1 MDHFPDDGDWTDGSF
16 SGPDYPLVSSSSSE
30 KLTDGHGEGDVASVV
45 SLDQFAPQRRTQ
57 VPVLEVTQEA
67 EAGAGL
73 VEGNH
78 RVLGQRH
85 GPVVNRDGLG
95 DDQLG
100 EPGKGPRV
108 EDGHQVLVSEQ
119 RCARTLDTGQ
129 YGGLGQQE
137 VQTCN
142 KNTWSLINF

>member
-1 MDHFPDDGDWTDGSF
+1 MI
-16 SGPDYPLVSSSSSE
+16 SSSSSE

-85 GPVVNRDGLG
+85 SPVVNRDGLG

-100 EPGKGPRV
+100 EPGQRPGV
-108 EDGHQVLVSEQ
+108 EDGHEVLVSEQ
-119 RCARTLDTGQ
+119 RCAGTLDTGQ
-129 YGGLGQQE
+129 AGGLGQQE
-137 VQTCN
+137 VQT
-142 KNTWSLINF
+142 